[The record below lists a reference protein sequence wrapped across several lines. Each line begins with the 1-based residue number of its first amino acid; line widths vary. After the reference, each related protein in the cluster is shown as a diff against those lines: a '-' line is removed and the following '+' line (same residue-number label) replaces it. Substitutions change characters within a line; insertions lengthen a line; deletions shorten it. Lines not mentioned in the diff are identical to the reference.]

1 MPESAASTQNG
12 LPSLFRSIFFL
23 VVLQLVSLVILL
35 PSEYS
40 ARAVSQEHASLTQ
53 AYGKS
58 AGQFVAIQAN
68 KAYTTVMK
76 DTGIEEKVNG
86 LFAPIRADNKLS
98 AKMAQIGEKF
108 LPTLRD
114 RRNSF
119 LYTVYLVIL
128 RISQTLIWLWPLG
141 LFAVPLIID
150 GVYVWKKRKIGYD
163 GASPTSQNAALKI
176 GGVLTMLAFL
186 VFFIPIALPVWV
198 LPLNLCVLLMSFY
211 VVCRN
216 MYK

>member
-1 MPESAASTQNG
+1 MPESAATRQNG

-53 AYGKS
+53 VYGKS

-76 DTGIEEKVNG
+76 DTGIEDKVNG

-98 AKMAQIGEKF
+98 AKMAQISE
-108 LPTLRD
+108 
-114 RRNSF
+114 
-119 LYTVYLVIL
+119 
-128 RISQTLIWLWPLG
+128 
-141 LFAVPLIID
+141 
-150 GVYVWKKRKIGYD
+150 
-163 GASPTSQNAALKI
+163 
-176 GGVLTMLAFL
+176 
-186 VFFIPIALPVWV
+186 
-198 LPLNLCVLLMSFY
+198 
-211 VVCRN
+211 
-216 MYK
+216 

>member
-1 MPESAASTQNG
+1 MPESAATRQNG

-119 LYTVYLVIL
+119 RESL
-128 RISQTLIWLWPLG
+128 R
-141 LFAVPLIID
+141 
-150 GVYVWKKRKIGYD
+150 R
-163 GASPTSQNAALKI
+163 
-176 GGVLTMLAFL
+176 
-186 VFFIPIALPVWV
+186 
-198 LPLNLCVLLMSFY
+198 
-211 VVCRN
+211 
-216 MYK
+216 

>member
-1 MPESAASTQNG
+1 
-12 LPSLFRSIFFL
+12 
-23 VVLQLVSLVILL
+23 
-35 PSEYS
+35 
-40 ARAVSQEHASLTQ
+40 
-53 AYGKS
+53 
-58 AGQFVAIQAN
+58 
-68 KAYTTVMK
+68 MK

-86 LFAPIRADNKLS
+86 LFAPISADNKLS

-150 GVYVWKKRKIGYD
+150 LSHDFRMTAPTKIR
-163 GASPTSQNAALKI
+163 ATKMNTNRISSI
-176 GGVLTMLAFL
+176 L
-186 VFFIPIALPVWV
+186 V
-198 LPLNLCVLLMSFY
+198 
-211 VVCRN
+211 
-216 MYK
+216 